1 MSIVDQRNELIELLE
16 EQKEASSIYDSS
28 TDFDISDYRDSE
40 QSTWSLQE
48 KKVPAEYSANHKL
61 TLNFPQPGTIIVHL
75 RKPILSKFNRVKQ
88 NFFVRKFQA
97 ILYSKPCACFSSFLI
112 PSAQMIF
119 F

>member
-48 KKVPAEYSANHKL
+48 KKFPLNNVQITNSRLISHNQALKLCTYVNQYCQNLTEWNKIFSFESSKLFYTLSLVPVFHLFKTIGSNHY
-61 TLNFPQPGTIIVHL
+61 F
-75 RKPILSKFNRVKQ
+75 
-88 NFFVRKFQA
+88 
-97 ILYSKPCACFSSFLI
+97 
-112 PSAQMIF
+112 
-119 F
+119 